1 MITIK
6 KISNSNIGLNILSFL
21 ASTFIR
27 IVAST
32 SNFKTIGNETVL
44 SNIRNHEPFIV
55 AFWHGRLLMAP
66 KGWPSEAPLMVMIS
80 HHKDGEIIARTA
92 ASFGIRSARG
102 STSKGG
108 SAALR
113 SMIKTLRAGGCVG
126 ITPDGPRGP
135 RMRAQMGV
143 ISLAQ
148 ISGVPIFPATYSV
161 SRCKIINS
169 WDRFIIALPFN
180 RGIYLWDE
188 PIFVPKNANAEVLET
203 KRKLLENRLNILCEK
218 ADKMVGLSSINPDSR
233 HKIH

>member
-1 MITIK
+1 MTIK
-6 KISNSNIGLNILSFL
+6 KKIIKNFFVQHFL
-21 ASTFIR
+21 AFLSALYIKLVR
-27 IVAST
+27 AT
-32 SNFKTIGNETVL
+32 SVILEK
-44 SNIRNHEPFIV
+44 NIESPEFYWKNNKPFIL
-55 AFWHGRLLMAP
+55 AFWHNQLM
-66 KGWPSEAPLMVMIS
+66 MIS
-80 HHKDGEIIARTA
+80 FCWKSNSRINILASGHSDGR
-92 ASFGIRSARG
+92 FGAIVGKYFGLNNIPTSANDK
-102 STSKGG
+102 SITLKPIFKLLKSSKC
-108 SAALR
+108 
-113 SMIKTLRAGGCVG
+113 IG

-218 ADKMVGLSSINPDSR
+218 ADKMVGLSSINPDLR